1 MRRKKNLLE
10 IRMKQLQKMNKF
22 EDILNNISPEEKHP
36 NDRVLLID
44 GLNIFLRAFAVN
56 GSLNEKGVPVGG
68 IMGFMKSLA
77 FAIREMDPTRVIV
90 VYDGA
95 GGSKRRRKIN
105 PDYKANRVPKRV
117 TKFDA
122 FNSLEDEKEAMK
134 IQFRRL
140 LSYLELLPIDV
151 YSVDNVEADDVIA
164 YLTQNSLDKEVI
176 IMSADQDFLQL
187 VNDRVVV
194 WSPNKRKYYTEEQI
208 FTEYGVP
215 AHNFLM
221 YKVLLGDKSDNL
233 PGVSGLGPK
242 KMMKVM
248 PSITK
253 GEINLEYIVNY
264 AESQDT
270 LMHKRIVENVSTLE
284 TNEKMMSL
292 KDPLISGEIKLKIL
306 DMASTPTDVL
316 HRNDFI
322 MLYNEDYMGN
332 NLQNPDIWLNEHFLK
347 LNNLARITHE

>member
-1 MRRKKNLLE
+1 MS
-10 IRMKQLQKMNKF
+10 KF
-22 EDILNNISPEEKHP
+22 EDILNNINPEEKHP

-68 IMGFMKSLA
+68 ITGFMKSLA
-77 FAIREMDPTRVIV
+77 FAIREMEPTRVIV
-90 VYDGA
+90 TYDGA

-105 PDYKANRVPKRV
+105 PNYKANRTPKRV

-151 YSVDNVEADDVIA
+151 YSIDNVEADDVIA
-164 YLTQNSLDKEVI
+164 YLAQNVLENEVI

-187 VNDRVVV
+187 VNDRIVV
-194 WSPNKRKYYTEEQI
+194 WSPNKKKYYTKEQI
-208 FTEYGVP
+208 FTEYGIP

-221 YKVLLGDKSDNL
+221 YKCLMGDKSDNL
-233 PGVSGLGPK
+233 EGIKGLGPK
-242 KMMKVM
+242 KVAKVI
-248 PSITK
+248 PEIV
-253 GEINLEYIVNY
+253 GREINLDYLVHY
-264 AESQDT
+264 ASTQDS
-270 LMHKRIVENVSTLE
+270 LMHKRIVENKINLE

-292 KDPLISGEIKLKIL
+292 KDPLMSGQIKIHINDLHARPMNL
-306 DMASTPTDVL
+306 L

-322 MLYNEDYMGN
+322 NLYNNDYMGT
-332 NLQNPDIWLNEHFLK
+332 NLQNPDIWLTDHFLK
-347 LNNLARITHE
+347 LNNLAQLTHE

>member
-1 MRRKKNLLE
+1 MS
-10 IRMKQLQKMNKF
+10 KF
-22 EDILNNISPEEKHP
+22 ENILNNINPEEKHP

-77 FAIREMDPTRVIV
+77 LAIREMEPTRVIV

-105 PDYKANRVPKRV
+105 PNYKSNRTPKRV

-140 LSYLELLPIDV
+140 LSYLELLPIDI

-164 YLTQNSLDKEVI
+164 YIAQNVLKNEAI

-187 VNDRVVV
+187 VNDRIVV
-194 WSPNKRKYYTEEQI
+194 WSPNKKKYYTKEQV
-208 FTEYGVP
+208 FVEYGIP

-221 YKVLLGDKSDNL
+221 YKCLMGDKSDNL
-233 PGVSGLGPK
+233 EGIKGLGPK
-242 KMMKVM
+242 KVSKVI
-248 PSITK
+248 PEITK
-253 GEINLEYIVNY
+253 REMNLDYLIHY
-264 AESQDT
+264 ASTQDS
-270 LMHKRIVENVSTLE
+270 LMHKRIVENRENLE

-292 KDPLISGEIKLKIL
+292 KDPIMSGQIKIQISDL
-306 DMASTPTDVL
+306 ASRPTNLL

-332 NLQNPDIWLNEHFLK
+332 NLQNPDIWLKEHFLK
-347 LNNLARITHE
+347 LNNLAKLTHE

>member
-1 MRRKKNLLE
+1 MS
-10 IRMKQLQKMNKF
+10 KF
-22 EDILNNISPEEKHP
+22 EDILNNINPEEKHP

-68 IMGFMKSLA
+68 ITGFMKSLA
-77 FAIREMDPTRVIV
+77 FAIREMEPTRVIV
-90 VYDGA
+90 TYDGA

-105 PDYKANRVPKRV
+105 PQYKANRTPKRV

-151 YSVDNVEADDVIA
+151 YSIDNVEADDVIA
-164 YLTQNSLDKEVI
+164 YLAQNVLENEVI

-187 VNDRVVV
+187 VNDRIVV
-194 WSPNKRKYYTEEQI
+194 WSPNKKKYYTEEQI
-208 FTEYGVP
+208 FTEYGIP

-221 YKVLLGDKSDNL
+221 YKCLMGDKSDNL
-233 PGVSGLGPK
+233 EGIKGLGPK
-242 KMMKVM
+242 KVAKVI
-248 PSITK
+248 P
-253 GEINLEYIVNY
+253 EIVGREISLDYLIHY
-264 AESQDT
+264 ASTQDS
-270 LMHKRIVENVSTLE
+270 LMHKRITENKVNLE

-292 KDPLISGEIKLKIL
+292 KDPLMSGQIKIHLNDL
-306 DMASTPTDVL
+306 HARPMNLL

-322 MLYNEDYMGN
+322 NLYNNDYMGN
-332 NLQNPDIWLNEHFLK
+332 NLQNPDIWLTDHFLK
-347 LNNLARITHE
+347 LNNLAQLTHE

>member
-1 MRRKKNLLE
+1 MSN
-10 IRMKQLQKMNKF
+10 F

-105 PDYKANRVPKRV
+105 PNYKSQRVPKRV

-164 YLTQNSLDKEVI
+164 YIAQNALENEAI
-176 IMSADQDFLQL
+176 IMSSDQDFLQL
-187 VNDRVVV
+187 VNDRIVV
-194 WSPNKRKYYTEEQI
+194 WSPNKKKYYTKEQI
-208 FTEYGVP
+208 FTEYGIP

-221 YKVLLGDKSDNL
+221 YKCLMGDKSDNL
-233 PGVSGLGPK
+233 EGIKGLGPK
-242 KMMKVM
+242 KMAKVLQE
-248 PSITK
+248 ITGK
-253 GEINLEYIVNY
+253 ELILDHLVNY
-264 AESQDT
+264 ASRQYS
-270 LMHKRIVENVSTLE
+270 LMHKRIV
-284 TNEKMMSL
+284 
-292 KDPLISGEIKLKIL
+292 
-306 DMASTPTDVL
+306 
-316 HRNDFI
+316 
-322 MLYNEDYMGN
+322 
-332 NLQNPDIWLNEHFLK
+332 
-347 LNNLARITHE
+347 

>member
-1 MRRKKNLLE
+1 MSN
-10 IRMKQLQKMNKF
+10 F

-77 FAIREMDPTRVIV
+77 FAIREMDP
-90 VYDGA
+90 GA

-105 PDYKANRVPKRV
+105 PNYKSQRVPKRV

-151 YSVDNVEADDVIA
+151 YSVDHVEADDVIA
-164 YLTQNSLDKEVI
+164 YIAQNVLENEAI

-187 VNDRVVV
+187 VNDRIVV
-194 WSPNKRKYYTEEQI
+194 WSPNKKKYYTKEQI
-208 FTEYGVP
+208 FTEYGIP

-221 YKVLLGDKSDNL
+221 YKCLMGDKSDNL
-233 PGVSGLGPK
+233 EGIKGLGPK
-242 KMMKVM
+242 KMTKVL
-248 PSITK
+248 PDITGK
-253 GEINLEYIVNY
+253 EINLDYLVHY
-264 AESQDT
+264 ASTQDS
-270 LMHKRIVENVSTLE
+270 LMHKRIVENRATLE
-284 TNEKMMSL
+284 INEKMMSL
-292 KDPLISGEIKLKIL
+292 KDPIMSGQIKNQISDL
-306 DMASTPTDVL
+306 ASRPTDLL

-347 LNNLARITHE
+347 LNNLAKLTHE

>member
-1 MRRKKNLLE
+1 MS
-10 IRMKQLQKMNKF
+10 KF
-22 EDILNNISPEEKHP
+22 EDILNNINPEEKHP

-68 IMGFMKSLA
+68 ITGFMKSLA
-77 FAIREMDPTRVIV
+77 FAIREMEPTRVIV
-90 VYDGA
+90 TYDGA

-105 PDYKANRVPKRV
+105 PNYKANRTPKRV

-151 YSVDNVEADDVIA
+151 YSIDNVEADDVIA
-164 YLTQNSLDKEVI
+164 YLAQNVLENEVI

-187 VNDRVVV
+187 VNDRIVV
-194 WSPNKRKYYTEEQI
+194 WSPNKKKYYTEEQI
-208 FTEYGVP
+208 FTEYGIP

-221 YKVLLGDKSDNL
+221 YKCLMGDKSDNL
-233 PGVSGLGPK
+233 EGIKGLGPK
-242 KMMKVM
+242 KVAKVI
-248 PSITK
+248 PEIV
-253 GEINLEYIVNY
+253 GREINLDYLVHY
-264 AESQDT
+264 ASTQDS
-270 LMHKRIVENVSTLE
+270 LMHKRIVEDKVNLE

-292 KDPLISGEIKLKIL
+292 KDPLMSGQIKIHLNDL
-306 DMASTPTDVL
+306 HARPMNLL

-322 MLYNEDYMGN
+322 NLYNNDYMGT
-332 NLQNPDIWLNEHFLK
+332 NLQNPDIWLTDHFLK
-347 LNNLARITHE
+347 LNNLAQLTHE

>member
-1 MRRKKNLLE
+1 
-10 IRMKQLQKMNKF
+10 MNKF
-22 EDILNNISPEEKHP
+22 EDILNNINPEEKHP

-68 IMGFMKSLA
+68 ITGFMKSLA
-77 FAIREMDPTRVIV
+77 FAIREMEPTRVIV
-90 VYDGA
+90 TYDGA

-105 PDYKANRVPKRV
+105 PNYKANRTPKRV

-151 YSVDNVEADDVIA
+151 YSIDNVEADDVIA
-164 YLTQNSLDKEVI
+164 YLAQNVLENEVI

-187 VNDRVVV
+187 VNDRIVV
-194 WSPNKRKYYTEEQI
+194 WSPNKKKYYTEEQI
-208 FTEYGVP
+208 FTEYGIP

-221 YKVLLGDKSDNL
+221 YKCLMGDKSDNL
-233 PGVSGLGPK
+233 EGIKGLGPK
-242 KMMKVM
+242 KVAKVI
-248 PSITK
+248 P
-253 GEINLEYIVNY
+253 EIVGKEIGLDYLIDY
-264 AESQDT
+264 ASTQDS
-270 LMHKRIVENVSTLE
+270 LMHKRIVENKVNLE

-292 KDPLISGEIKLKIL
+292 KDPLMSGQIKIQINDLHSRPINL
-306 DMASTPTDVL
+306 L

-332 NLQNPDIWLNEHFLK
+332 NLQNPDIWLTEHFLK
-347 LNNLARITHE
+347 LNNLAQLTYE

>member
-1 MRRKKNLLE
+1 MS
-10 IRMKQLQKMNKF
+10 KF
-22 EDILNNISPEEKHP
+22 EDILNNITPDEKHP

-68 IMGFMKSLA
+68 ITGFMRSLA
-77 FAIREMDPTRVIV
+77 FAIREMEPTRVIV

-95 GGSKRRRKIN
+95 GGSKRRKKIN
-105 PDYKANRVPKRV
+105 PNYKSNRTPKRV

-122 FNSLEDEKEAMK
+122 FNSLEEEKESMK

-140 LSYLELLPIDV
+140 LTYLELLPIDV
-151 YSVDNVEADDVIA
+151 YGVDNVEADDVIA
-164 YLTQNSLDKEVI
+164 YISQNILEKEVI

-187 VNDRVVV
+187 VNDRIVV
-194 WSPNKRKYYTEEQI
+194 WSPNKKKYYTKEQI
-208 FTEYGVP
+208 FTEYGIP

-221 YKVLLGDKSDNL
+221 YKCLMGDKSDNL
-233 PGVSGLGPK
+233 EGIKGLGPK
-242 KMMKVM
+242 KIAKVI
-248 PSITK
+248 P
-253 GEINLEYIVNY
+253 EIIGKELNLDYLVHY
-264 AESQDT
+264 ASTQDT
-270 LMHKRIVENVSTLE
+270 LMHQRIVEHKVDLE

-292 KDPLISGEIKLKIL
+292 KDPLISGQIKMQIIDL
-306 DMASTPTDVL
+306 ASRPTDLL

-332 NLQNPDIWLNEHFLK
+332 NLKNPDIWLTDHFLK
-347 LNNLARITHE
+347 LNKLAQITHE

>member
-1 MRRKKNLLE
+1 MSN
-10 IRMKQLQKMNKF
+10 F
-22 EDILNNISPEEKHP
+22 EDILNNIAQEEKHP

-77 FAIREMDPTRVIV
+77 FAIREMEPTRVVV

-105 PDYKANRVPKRV
+105 PNYKSQRVPKRV

-164 YLTQNSLDKEVI
+164 YIAQNVLENEVI

-187 VNDRVVV
+187 VNDRIVV
-194 WSPNKRKYYTEEQI
+194 WSPNKKKYYTKEQV
-208 FTEYGVP
+208 FVEYGIP

-221 YKVLLGDKSDNL
+221 YKCLMGDKSDNL
-233 PGVSGLGPK
+233 EGIKGLGPK
-242 KMMKVM
+242 KVTKVI
-248 PSITK
+248 PEIT
-253 GEINLEYIVNY
+253 GMEMNLDYLIHY
-264 AESQDT
+264 ASTQDS
-270 LMHKRIVENVSTLE
+270 LMHKRIVENRENLE

-292 KDPLISGEIKLKIL
+292 KDPIMSGQIKIQISDL
-306 DMASTPTDVL
+306 ASRPTNLL

-332 NLQNPDIWLNEHFLK
+332 NLQNPDIWLKEHFLK
-347 LNNLARITHE
+347 LNNLAKLTHE

>member
-1 MRRKKNLLE
+1 MSN
-10 IRMKQLQKMNKF
+10 F
-22 EDILNNISPEEKHP
+22 EDILNNINPEEKHP

-56 GSLNEKGVPVGG
+56 GSLNDKGVPVGG
-68 IMGFMKSLA
+68 ITGFMKSLA
-77 FAIREMDPTRVIV
+77 LAIREMEPTRVVV

-105 PDYKANRVPKRV
+105 PNYKAQRVPKRV

-151 YSVDNVEADDVIA
+151 YSIDNVEADDVIA
-164 YLTQNSLDKEVI
+164 YIAQNVLESDVI

-187 VNDRVVV
+187 VNDRIVV
-194 WSPNKRKYYTEEQI
+194 WSPNKKKYYTKEQI
-208 FTEYGVP
+208 FTEYGIP

-221 YKVLLGDKSDNL
+221 YKCLMGDKSDNL
-233 PGVSGLGPK
+233 EGIKGLGPK
-242 KMMKVM
+242 KMTKVI
-248 PSITK
+248 PEIT
-253 GEINLEYIVNY
+253 GREMSLDYLVHY
-264 AESQDT
+264 ASTQDS
-270 LMHKRIVENVSTLE
+270 LMHKRIVENKTALE

-292 KDPLISGEIKLKIL
+292 KDPIMSGQIKIRISDL
-306 DMASTPTDVL
+306 ASRPTNLL

-322 MLYNEDYMGN
+322 MLYNNDYMGN
-332 NLQNPDIWLNEHFLK
+332 NLQNSDIWLKEHFLK
-347 LNNLARITHE
+347 LNNLAKITHE

>member
-1 MRRKKNLLE
+1 MSN
-10 IRMKQLQKMNKF
+10 F
-22 EDILNNISPEEKHP
+22 EDILNNIAQEEKHP

-77 FAIREMDPTRVIV
+77 FAIREMEPTRVVV

-105 PDYKANRVPKRV
+105 PDYKSNRVPKRV

-151 YSVDNVEADDVIA
+151 YSVDHVEADDVIA
-164 YLTQNSLDKEVI
+164 YIAQNVLENEVI

-187 VNDRVVV
+187 VNDRIVV
-194 WSPNKRKYYTEEQI
+194 WSPNKKKYYTKEQV
-208 FTEYGVP
+208 FVEYGVP

-221 YKVLLGDKSDNL
+221 YKCLMGDKSDNL
-233 PGVSGLGPK
+233 EGIKGLGPK
-242 KMMKVM
+242 KVTKVI
-248 PSITK
+248 PEITK
-253 GEINLEYIVNY
+253 REMNLDYLIHY
-264 AESQDT
+264 ASTQDS
-270 LMHKRIVENVSTLE
+270 LMHKRIVENRETLE

-292 KDPLISGEIKLKIL
+292 KDPIMSGQLKIQISDL
-306 DMASTPTDVL
+306 ASRPTNLL

-332 NLQNPDIWLNEHFLK
+332 NLQNPDIWLKEHFLK
-347 LNNLARITHE
+347 LNNLAKITHE

>member
-1 MRRKKNLLE
+1 MS
-10 IRMKQLQKMNKF
+10 KF
-22 EDILNNISPEEKHP
+22 EDILNNINPEEKHP

-68 IMGFMKSLA
+68 ITGFMKSLA
-77 FAIREMDPTRVIV
+77 FAIREMEPTRVIV
-90 VYDGA
+90 TYDGA

-105 PDYKANRVPKRV
+105 PKYKANRTPKRV

-151 YSVDNVEADDVIA
+151 YSIDNVEADDVIA
-164 YLTQNSLDKEVI
+164 YLAQNVLENEVI

-187 VNDRVVV
+187 VNDRIVV
-194 WSPNKRKYYTEEQI
+194 WSPNKKKYYTKEQI
-208 FTEYGVP
+208 FTEYGIP

-221 YKVLLGDKSDNL
+221 YKCLMGDKSDNL
-233 PGVSGLGPK
+233 EGIKGLGPK
-242 KMMKVM
+242 KIAKVI
-248 PSITK
+248 PEIV
-253 GEINLEYIVNY
+253 GREINLDYLVHY
-264 AESQDT
+264 ASTQDT
-270 LMHKRIVENVSTLE
+270 LMHKRIAENKANLE

-292 KDPLISGEIKLKIL
+292 KDPLMSGQIKIHLNDL
-306 DMASTPTDVL
+306 HARPMNLL

-322 MLYNEDYMGN
+322 SLYNKDYMGT
-332 NLQNPDIWLNEHFLK
+332 NLQNPDIWLTDHFLK
-347 LNNLARITHE
+347 LNNLAQLTHE

>member
-1 MRRKKNLLE
+1 MS
-10 IRMKQLQKMNKF
+10 KF
-22 EDILNNISPEEKHP
+22 EDILNNITPDEKHP

-68 IMGFMKSLA
+68 ITGFMRSLA
-77 FAIREMDPTRVIV
+77 FAIREMEPTRVIV

-95 GGSKRRRKIN
+95 GGSKRRKKIN
-105 PDYKANRVPKRV
+105 PNYKSNRTPKRV

-122 FNSLEDEKEAMK
+122 FNSLEEEKESMK

-140 LSYLELLPIDV
+140 LTYLELLPIDV
-151 YSVDNVEADDVIA
+151 YGVDNVEADDVIA
-164 YLTQNSLDKEVI
+164 YISQNILEKEVI

-187 VNDRVVV
+187 VNDRIVV
-194 WSPNKRKYYTEEQI
+194 WSPNKKKYYTEEQI
-208 FTEYGVP
+208 FTEYGIP

-221 YKVLLGDKSDNL
+221 YKCLMGDKSDNL
-233 PGVSGLGPK
+233 EGIKGLGPK
-242 KMMKVM
+242 KIRKVI
-248 PSITK
+248 PEITGK
-253 GEINLEYIVNY
+253 ELNLDYLVQY
-264 AESQDT
+264 ASTQDT
-270 LMHKRIVENVSTLE
+270 LMHQRIVEHKVDLE

-292 KDPLISGEIKLKIL
+292 KDPLISGQIKMQIIDLT
-306 DMASTPTDVL
+306 SRPTDLL

-332 NLQNPDIWLNEHFLK
+332 NLKNPDIWLTDHFLK
-347 LNNLARITHE
+347 LNKLAQITHE

>member
-1 MRRKKNLLE
+1 MS
-10 IRMKQLQKMNKF
+10 KF
-22 EDILNNISPEEKHP
+22 EDILNNITPDEKHP

-68 IMGFMKSLA
+68 ITGFMRSLA
-77 FAIREMDPTRVIV
+77 FAIREMEPTRVIV

-95 GGSKRRRKIN
+95 GGRKKKKKIN
-105 PDYKANRVPKRV
+105 PNYKSNRTPKRV

-122 FNSLEDEKEAMK
+122 FNSLEEEKESMK

-140 LSYLELLPIDV
+140 LTYLELLPIDV
-151 YSVDNVEADDVIA
+151 YGVDNVEADDVIA
-164 YLTQNSLDKEVI
+164 YISQNILEKEVI

-187 VNDRVVV
+187 VNDRIVV
-194 WSPNKRKYYTEEQI
+194 WSPNKKKYYTEEQI
-208 FTEYGVP
+208 FTEYGIP

-221 YKVLLGDKSDNL
+221 YKCLMGDKSDNL
-233 PGVSGLGPK
+233 EGIKGLGPK
-242 KMMKVM
+242 KIMKVI
-248 PSITK
+248 PEITGK
-253 GEINLEYIVNY
+253 ELNLDYLVHY
-264 AESQDT
+264 ASTQDT
-270 LMHKRIVENVSTLE
+270 LMHQRIVEHKVDLE

-292 KDPLISGEIKLKIL
+292 KDPLISGQIKMQIIDLT
-306 DMASTPTDVL
+306 SRPTDLL

-332 NLQNPDIWLNEHFLK
+332 NLKNPDIWLTDHFLK
-347 LNNLARITHE
+347 LNKLAQITHE

>member
-1 MRRKKNLLE
+1 MSN
-10 IRMKQLQKMNKF
+10 F

-77 FAIREMDPTRVIV
+77 FAIREMDPTRVVV

-105 PDYKANRVPKRV
+105 PNYKSQRVPKRV

-151 YSVDNVEADDVIA
+151 YSVDHVEADDVIA
-164 YLTQNSLDKEVI
+164 YIAQNALENEVI

-187 VNDRVVV
+187 VNDRIVV
-194 WSPNKRKYYTEEQI
+194 WSPNKKKYYTKEQI
-208 FTEYGVP
+208 LTEYRIP

-221 YKVLLGDKSDNL
+221 YKCLMGDKSDNL
-233 PGVSGLGPK
+233 EGIKGLGPK
-242 KMMKVM
+242 KMAKVL
-248 PSITK
+248 PAITGK
-253 GEINLEYIVNY
+253 EIDLDYLIHY
-264 AESQDT
+264 STTQDS
-270 LMHKRIVENVSTLE
+270 LMHKRIVENRLTLE

-292 KDPLISGEIKLKIL
+292 KDPIMSGQIKNQISDL
-306 DMASTPTDVL
+306 ASRPTDLL

-347 LNNLARITHE
+347 LNNLAKLTHE

>member
-1 MRRKKNLLE
+1 MSN
-10 IRMKQLQKMNKF
+10 F

-77 FAIREMDPTRVIV
+77 FAIREMEPTRVVV

-95 GGSKRRRKIN
+95 GGSARRRKIN
-105 PDYKANRVPKRV
+105 PNYKSQRVPKRV

-122 FNSLEDEKEAMK
+122 FNSLEDEKQAMK
-134 IQFRRL
+134 IQFRRM
-140 LSYLELLPIDV
+140 LSYLELLPVDV
-151 YSVDNVEADDVIA
+151 YSVDHVQADDVIA
-164 YLTQNSLDKEVI
+164 YLAQNVFENEVI

-187 VNDRVVV
+187 VNDRIVV
-194 WSPNKRKYYTEEQI
+194 WSPNKKKYYTKEQV
-208 FTEYGVP
+208 FVEYGVP

-221 YKVLLGDKSDNL
+221 YKCLMGDKSDNL
-233 PGVSGLGPK
+233 EGIKGLGPK
-242 KMMKVM
+242 KVAKVI
-248 PSITK
+248 PEITK
-253 GEINLEYIVNY
+253 REMNLDYLIHY
-264 AESQDT
+264 ASTQDS
-270 LMHKRIVENVSTLE
+270 LMHKRIVENRANLE

-292 KDPLISGEIKLKIL
+292 KDPIMSGQIKIQISDL
-306 DMASTPTDVL
+306 ASRPTNLL

-332 NLQNPDIWLNEHFLK
+332 NLQNPDIWLKEHFLK
-347 LNNLARITHE
+347 LNNLAKITHE

>member
-1 MRRKKNLLE
+1 MS
-10 IRMKQLQKMNKF
+10 KF
-22 EDILNNISPEEKHP
+22 EDILNNITPDEKHP

-68 IMGFMKSLA
+68 ITGFMRSLA
-77 FAIREMDPTRVIV
+77 FAIREMEPTRVIV

-95 GGSKRRRKIN
+95 GGSKRRKKIN
-105 PDYKANRVPKRV
+105 PNYKSNRTPKRV

-122 FNSLEDEKEAMK
+122 FNSLEEEKESMK

-140 LSYLELLPIDV
+140 LTYLELLPIDV
-151 YSVDNVEADDVIA
+151 YGVDNVEADDVIA
-164 YLTQNSLDKEVI
+164 YISQNILEKEVI

-187 VNDRVVV
+187 VNDRIVV
-194 WSPNKRKYYTEEQI
+194 WSPNKKKYYTEEQI
-208 FTEYGVP
+208 FTEYGIP

-221 YKVLLGDKSDNL
+221 YKCLMGDKSDNL
-233 PGVSGLGPK
+233 EGIKGLGPK
-242 KMMKVM
+242 KIMKVI
-248 PSITK
+248 PEITGK
-253 GEINLEYIVNY
+253 ELNLDYLVHY
-264 AESQDT
+264 ASTQDT
-270 LMHKRIVENVSTLE
+270 LMHQRIVEHKVDLE

-292 KDPLISGEIKLKIL
+292 KDPLISGQIKMQIIDLT
-306 DMASTPTDVL
+306 SRPTDLL

-332 NLQNPDIWLNEHFLK
+332 NLKNPDIWLTDHFLK
-347 LNNLARITHE
+347 LNKLAQITHE